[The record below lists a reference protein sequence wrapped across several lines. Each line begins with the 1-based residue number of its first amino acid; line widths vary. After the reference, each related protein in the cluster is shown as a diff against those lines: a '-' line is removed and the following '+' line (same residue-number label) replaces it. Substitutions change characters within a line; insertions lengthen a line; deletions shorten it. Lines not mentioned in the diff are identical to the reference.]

1 MNDKQQ
7 LAAMGEH
14 MREMEECN
22 QQKHSAAQ
30 VIAWAG
36 DYEKIGGHGLIVE
49 MLKSY
54 AGMLDSYQSKPE
66 FKVPDGW
73 SLAPNMPTP
82 EMCAAFHRADAD
94 WEDGWAFDD
103 NGNRHDSPVYQ
114 WAAMLAAAPE
124 YKP

>member
-14 MREMEECN
+14 MREMEWCN

-54 AGMLDSYQSKPE
+54 AGMLGSSQGKSE
-66 FKVPDGW
+66 FKVPEGW
-73 SLAPNMPTP
+73 KLVPVEPTCYQVLVGRNADSMDDEPCVAVYLAMI
-82 EMCAAFHRADAD
+82 
-94 WEDGWAFDD
+94 
-103 NGNRHDSPVYQ
+103 
-114 WAAMLAAAPE
+114 AAAPE

>member
-1 MNDKQQ
+1 MVDKQQ

-54 AGMLDSYQSKPE
+54 AGMLGSSKRKPE

-73 SLAPNMPTP
+73 RLVPYVITESMW
-82 EMCAAFHRADAD
+82 DAMN
-94 WEDGWAFDD
+94 ES
-103 NGNRHDSPVYQ
+103 HCSPASWY
-114 WAAMLAAAPE
+114 LAAIENAPE
-124 YKP
+124 YNP

>member
-1 MNDKQQ
+1 MVDKQQ

-54 AGMLDSYQSKPE
+54 AGMLDSSQGEPE

-73 SLAPNMPTP
+73 KLVP
-82 EMCAAFHRADAD
+82 EVITERMWDAMS
-94 WEDGWAFDD
+94 ESYC
-103 NGNRHDSPVYQ
+103 SPASWY
-114 WAAMLAAAPE
+114 LAAIENAPE

>member
-14 MREMEECN
+14 MREMEECK
-22 QQKHSAAQ
+22 QKKHSYAQ
-30 VIAWAG
+30 VMTWAG

-54 AGMLDSYQSKPE
+54 AGMLGSSKRKPE

-73 SLAPNMPTP
+73 RLVPDIPSS
-82 EMCAAFHRADAD
+82 EMIIKGGEEFFDSARA
-94 WEDGWAFDD
+94 WERGVTITDQDYAIMI
-103 NGNRHDSPVYQ
+103 YCQ
-114 WAAMLAAAPE
+114 MLAAAPE

>member
-14 MREMEECN
+14 MREMEGRN

-54 AGMLDSYQSKPE
+54 AGMLDSSQGKPE

-73 SLAPNMPTP
+73 SLVPNMPTP
-82 EMCAAFHRADAD
+82 EMCSAFHRADAD

-114 WAAMLAAAPE
+114 WASMLAAAPE

>member
-22 QQKHSAAQ
+22 QQKHSATQ
-30 VIAWAG
+30 VMAWAG
-36 DYEKIGGHGLIVE
+36 DYEKEGGHGLIVE

-54 AGMLDSYQSKPE
+54 AESLNSSQCKPE

-73 SLAPNMPTP
+73 KLVPVAPTSEMTSAGNAELAYDCCSGT
-82 EMCAAFHRADAD
+82 ADEV
-94 WEDGWAFDD
+94 W
-103 NGNRHDSPVYQ
+103 P
-114 WAAMLAAAPE
+114 AMLAAAPE

>member
-7 LAAMGEH
+7 IAAMGEH

-54 AGMLDSYQSKPE
+54 AGMLGSSKRKPE

-73 SLAPNMPTP
+73 RLVPVGVTP
-82 EMCAAFHRADAD
+82 EMCRSV
-94 WEDGWAFDD
+94 
-103 NGNRHDSPVYQ
+103 RHLMSFSNPVGAYKL
-114 WAAMLAAAPE
+114 MLAAAPE

>member
-1 MNDKQQ
+1 MVDKQQ

-22 QQKHSAAQ
+22 QQKHGATQ
-30 VIAWAG
+30 VLAWAG
-36 DYEKIGGHGLIVE
+36 DYEKDGGHGLIVE

-54 AGMLDSYQSKPE
+54 AEILAKSHCNPE

-73 SLAPNMPTP
+73 KLVPTYP
-82 EMCAAFHRADAD
+82 TEKMIDESIDAGRFD
-94 WEDGWAFDD
+94 EDDAVFFWA
-103 NGNRHDSPVYQ
+103 S
-114 WAAMLAAAPE
+114 MLYAAPE

>member
-1 MNDKQQ
+1 MVDKQQ

-14 MREMEECN
+14 VREMKECN
-22 QQKHSAAQ
+22 QYKHSAAQ
-30 VIAWAG
+30 VITWAG

-54 AGMLDSYQSKPE
+54 AEILAKSHCNPE

-73 SLAPNMPTP
+73 QLVPVEPTKAMLSAGDAQLAYDCCSGT
-82 EMCAAFHRADAD
+82 ADDA
-94 WEDGWAFDD
+94 W
-103 NGNRHDSPVYQ
+103 R
-114 WAAMLAAAPE
+114 AMLAAAPE

>member
-22 QQKHSAAQ
+22 P
-30 VIAWAG
+30 G
-36 DYEKIGGHGLIVE
+36 
-49 MLKSY
+49 
-54 AGMLDSYQSKPE
+54 

-73 SLAPNMPTP
+73 KLVPLEPTK
-82 EMCAAFHRADAD
+82 EMSIAGCQVPLNKAA
-94 WEDGWAFDD
+94 
-103 NGNRHDSPVYQ
+103 RHNTVYR
-114 WAAMLAAAPE
+114 AMLAAAPE